1 MYNTLII
8 LLGRWYENGNN
19 ISWAWPHGIWHS
31 CFSTAVTLQHTYSKC
46 TPTRE
51 EELELDMWYTCS
63 YVRTFTGILLHSVM
77 QPIILWQCV
86 SVRGR
91 LNLAYTHS
99 HSSTDKHSHDDC
111 TNACILL
118 MFNMYDSNCKN
129 IVDARN
135 VNAIFSESDIMRTP
149 SCDLILTTT
158 WVGRG
163 THMPLDSMKC

>member
-1 MYNTLII
+1 MATTLAGHDHMGFDTVALAQLWHYNTPIANAL
-8 LLGRWYENGNN
+8 
-19 ISWAWPHGIWHS
+19 
-31 CFSTAVTLQHTYSKC
+31 
-46 TPTRE
+46 PTKE

-111 TNACILL
+111 TNACVLL